1 MEQTLSFP
9 GLGIEQFT
17 LNRIA
22 FSVLGKPIYW
32 YGIIIAA
39 GFLLALLYANKRAG
53 AFGLDSDRVLDVILG
68 GSIGGIIGARIYYV
82 VFSWANYKDNLIDV
96 FKIWEGGIAI
106 YGGVIGGF
114 LAGAL
119 MCRLRRVRFLPM
131 ADLAVACL
139 ILGQGI
145 GRWGNFVN
153 IEAFGSVTA
162 LPWRMCSPAI
172 ASYLQQV
179 GFADAATAAQILD
192 GTLGVHPTFFYES
205 VWCLLSFGILAWFT
219 SRRRYDGELT
229 LLYVFLYSAERAIV
243 EGLRTDSLM
252 WGSVRVSQ
260 ALAVVLTVVS
270 ASLLLFMRAK
280 IKRKNDPDFLPLYVN
295 TTEGQ
300 AVLAG
305 TFYPKKEKEQPVE
318 ETNEPQLPEEQ
329 NAKTDEE
336 GQADGK
342 AD

>member
-114 LAGAL
+114 
-119 MCRLRRVRFLPM
+119 
-131 ADLAVACL
+131 
-139 ILGQGI
+139 
-145 GRWGNFVN
+145 
-153 IEAFGSVTA
+153 
-162 LPWRMCSPAI
+162 AI
-172 ASYLQQV
+172 A
-179 GFADAATAAQILD
+179 A
-192 GTLGVHPTFFYES
+192 
-205 VWCLLSFGILAWFT
+205 
-219 SRRRYDGELT
+219 
-229 LLYVFLYSAERAIV
+229 
-243 EGLRTDSLM
+243 
-252 WGSVRVSQ
+252 
-260 ALAVVLTVVS
+260 
-270 ASLLLFMRAK
+270 
-280 IKRKNDPDFLPLYVN
+280 
-295 TTEGQ
+295 
-300 AVLAG
+300 
-305 TFYPKKEKEQPVE
+305 
-318 ETNEPQLPEEQ
+318 
-329 NAKTDEE
+329 
-336 GQADGK
+336 
-342 AD
+342 